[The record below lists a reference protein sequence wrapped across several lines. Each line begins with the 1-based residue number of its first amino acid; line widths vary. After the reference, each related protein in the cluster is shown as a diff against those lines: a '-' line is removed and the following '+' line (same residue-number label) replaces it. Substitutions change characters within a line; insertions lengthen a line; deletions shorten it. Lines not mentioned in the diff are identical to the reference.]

1 MDTFVPESDPAL
13 SSMDSPPSPTSTHQV
28 SWRVVG
34 LVVLAVI
41 GSVFALDQ
49 ITKAVIV
56 AWIGPESSE
65 RRIDLIGSWLAFE
78 YVQNTGA
85 AFGMLKGRTWLLSV
99 LALLVATGFV
109 ALFWKHLPHD
119 RLLRFSVALV
129 IGGAI
134 GNLADRV
141 RLGYV
146 VDFVA
151 VGAWP
156 RFNVADSAITIGLV
170 LLAWTVLRYD
180 GQQEIEEA

>member
-1 MDTFVPESDPAL
+1 MDMFVPESDSHL
-13 SSMDSPPSPTSTHQV
+13 STTPSAENSHVTQPV
-28 SWRVVG
+28 SWTAVA
-34 LVVLAVI
+34 LVVLAGVASI
-41 GSVFALDQ
+41 VTLDQ
-49 ITKAVIV
+49 ITKSIIV
-56 AWIGPESSE
+56 DWIGPGAANS
-65 RRIDLIGSWLAFE
+65 RREVLGTWLAFE

-85 AFGMLKGRTWLLSV
+85 AFGILKGRTWLLSV
-99 LALLVATGFV
+99 LALVVASSFMV
-109 ALFWKHLPHD
+109 MFWKHLPFD
-119 RLLRFSVALV
+119 RLLQFSVALV

-134 GNLADRV
+134 GNLVDRV

-180 GQQEIEEA
+180 GQQENEQA